1 MLCAGV
7 AGIVAAVGGKST
19 TVRPA
24 FVVAGMVRFRR
35 HAFIPQHSAMA
46 TLRKPLSDSRGR
58 ESSCAAG
65 GEPMNGGALTPETK
79 AKSIIINKFKKNE
92 K

>member
-1 MLCAGV
+1 
-7 AGIVAAVGGKST
+7 
-19 TVRPA
+19 
-24 FVVAGMVRFRR
+24 
-35 HAFIPQHSAMA
+35 MA
-46 TLRKPLSDSRGR
+46 TLRKPLSDDRGWA
-58 ESSCAAG
+58 SSCAAG